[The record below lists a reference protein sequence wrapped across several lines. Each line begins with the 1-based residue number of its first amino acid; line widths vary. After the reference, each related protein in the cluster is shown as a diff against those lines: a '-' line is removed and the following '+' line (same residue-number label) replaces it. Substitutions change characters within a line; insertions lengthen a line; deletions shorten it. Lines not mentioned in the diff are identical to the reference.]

1 VKPVVCLFSD
11 SLAPSGVGEHML
23 TLARQLQDR
32 YALSLICP
40 PSPSGLRLLD
50 RAAQMGLATLPLE
63 VRGARKADR
72 CLADWIS
79 AQRVTI
85 FHCHAGV
92 AWEGHAGIRAAR
104 AADVPKVV
112 RTEHLADLTSVF
124 EVEQLPDL
132 IYSPYHRNDCRLGR
146 DELTAMVAKNRAA
159 QQQVIELVD
168 RLICVSAGVGD
179 SFRRSGI
186 PAEKMSVVRNGIQPL
201 RPSGSADEARK
212 RLDVGT
218 RTKLVLTIG
227 RLIDVKGHHYLLDAM
242 PTVVAR
248 HQDVRFL
255 WVGGGP
261 LEQELRDRVRTLD
274 LDDHVQIAG
283 QRNDIPD
290 LMAAAD
296 LLVLPSLVEGLPLVV
311 LEAMAAGLPV
321 VATRVCGTSETLV
334 DGVTGRLVPP
344 GRLGPGADGTAL
356 AAAILEVL
364 QDDGLGERW
373 GAAGRARLERDFTAD
388 RMAHETA
395 DVYERVLLDTAARDG
410 NAPTHG
416 RSA

>member
-1 VKPVVCLFSD
+1 LFSD

-32 YALSLICP
+32 CALSLICP

-63 VRGARKADR
+63 VRGAREADR
-72 CLADWIS
+72 RLAAWLS
-79 AQRVTI
+79 AQRVDI

-92 AWEGHAGIRAAR
+92 AWEGHAGVRAAR
-104 AADVPKVV
+104 AAEVPGVV

-124 EVEQLPDL
+124 ELEQLPDL

-146 DELTAMVAKNRAA
+146 DELAVMVERNRAA
-159 QQQVIELVD
+159 QQQLIQLVD
-168 RLICVSAGVGD
+168 RLICVSAGVRD
-179 SFRRSGI
+179 SFLTSGI
-186 PAEKMSVVRNGIQPL
+186 PAEKMCVVRNGIQP
-201 RPSGSADEARK
+201 RPSGSAEEARK
-212 RLDVGT
+212 RLGVDT
-218 RTKLVLTIG
+218 PTKVVLTIG

-242 PTVVAR
+242 PAVVAR
-248 HQDVRFL
+248 QRDSRFV
-255 WVGGGP
+255 WVGDGP
-261 LEQELRDRVRTLD
+261 LEQELRNRVRALGLD
-274 LDDHVQIAG
+274 AHVHFAG
-283 QRNDIPD
+283 QRNDVQD

-321 VATRVCGTSETLV
+321 VGTRVSGTSETVV

-356 AAAILEVL
+356 ASAILEVL
-364 QDDGLGERW
+364 HDGALGARW
-373 GAAGRARLERDFTAD
+373 GAAGRARLERDFTAG

-395 DVYERVLLDTAARDG
+395 DVYERALLDRAADTEH
-410 NAPTHG
+410 APSHG
-416 RSA
+416 RPA

>member
-1 VKPVVCLFSD
+1 MKPVVCLFSD
-11 SLAPSGVGEHML
+11 SLAPSGVGEHIL
-23 TLARQLQDR
+23 TLAGQLRDR
-32 YALSLICP
+32 YTLSLVCP
-40 PSPSGLRLLD
+40 PTTSGLQLLQ
-50 RAAQMGLATLPLE
+50 RAKELGLATLPLE
-63 VRGARKADR
+63 VRGAHEADR
-72 CLADWIS
+72 RLAEWMNG
-79 AQRVTI
+79 QRVDI

-92 AWEGHAGIRAAR
+92 AWEGHVGIRAAR
-104 AADVPKVV
+104 AAGLPKVV

-132 IYSPYHRNDCRLGR
+132 VYSPYHREDRRL
-146 DELTAMVAKNRAA
+146 DSEMLTSMVAENRA
-159 QQQVIELVD
+159 QQQQLIELVD
-168 RLICVSAGVGD
+168 RLICVSAGVRD
-179 SFRRSGI
+179 SFLASGI
-186 PAEKMSVVRNGIQPL
+186 PARKMSVVRNGIQPL
-201 RPSGSADEARK
+201 PPSGSAEDARK

-242 PTVVAR
+242 PTVVDR

-261 LEQELRDRVRTLD
+261 LEQELRDRVRTLG
-274 LDDHVQIAG
+274 LDDHVHIAG

-311 LEAMAAGLPV
+311 LEAMAAELPV
-321 VATRVCGTSETLV
+321 VGTRVCGTSETLV

-356 AAAILEVL
+356 ASAILEVL
-364 QDDGLGERW
+364 QDDVVGRRW
-373 GAAGRARLERDFTAD
+373 GAAGRARLERDFTAE

-395 DVYERVLLDTAARDG
+395 DVYERVLLDTAAHNGD
-410 NAPTHG
+410 APYHG